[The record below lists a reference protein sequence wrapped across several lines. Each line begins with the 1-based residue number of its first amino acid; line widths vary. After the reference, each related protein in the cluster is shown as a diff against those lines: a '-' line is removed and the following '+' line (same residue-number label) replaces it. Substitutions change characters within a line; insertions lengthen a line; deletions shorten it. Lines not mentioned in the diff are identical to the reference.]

1 MKKIILLL
9 ITLTTLTDVSY
20 ASFPISVHTQQESV
34 KSSVTATLSGFE
46 DGRYA
51 ILGFM
56 VGFLSVFLLFLPL
69 LFLLVPNKV
78 FRRGI
83 YIGLLTVLVLIGLLF
98 SFGPGGIVIM

>member
-1 MKKIILLL
+1 MRKIFLLL

-20 ASFPISVHTQQESV
+20 ASFPISVHTQHESI
-34 KSSVTATLSGFE
+34 KSSVTPTLSGFE
-46 DGRYA
+46 DVRYA

-69 LFLLVPNKV
+69 LLVPNKV

-83 YIGLLTVLVLIGLLF
+83 YIGLLTVVVLIVLLF
-98 SFGPGGIVIM
+98 TLGGGIVIM